1 MIFLL
6 QIGVRG
12 QLSGL
17 DGSLR
22 IDLLLCLLLLLL
34 SFFGIRIFAAL
45 LVILGGLDKLDLKLK
60 DMSISR
66 ELQLHL
72 LSRSIDKDSH
82 IKEGCAELNR
92 VDVVSAL
99 EHDLEAAFFVLK

>member
-6 QIGVRG
+6 QIGVRR

-22 IDLLLCLLLLLL
+22 INLLLCLLLLLL

-60 DMSISR
+60 DMRIS
-66 ELQLHL
+66 
-72 LSRSIDKDSH
+72 
-82 IKEGCAELNR
+82 
-92 VDVVSAL
+92 
-99 EHDLEAAFFVLK
+99 